1 MTALSPGTYEI
12 QVAQKGFA
20 TFKQKATISPGL
32 HGVVDVAMSP
42 QAQGETVE
50 VTADVATQ
58 VDTQTSSINQVVGQT
73 QIASLPSL
81 TRDPYDFVQTLGNVN
96 QDSAAGNGGQD
107 MVPRGTVSPST
118 DSVRLALMRCW
129 TAEKTS
135 TSTPRRLGSLFR
147 SRPCR
152 SSASPVITFLLS
164 MAGHRAA

>member
-1 MTALSPGTYEI
+1 MCIRDRSPGTYEI

-20 TFKQKATISPGL
+20 TFKQKAIISPGL

-107 MVPRGTVSPST
+107 MVPRGTGVAVNGPVSYT
-118 DSVRLALMRCW
+118 HL
-129 TAEKTS
+129 
-135 TSTPRRLGSLFR
+135 
-147 SRPCR
+147 
-152 SSASPVITFLLS
+152 
-164 MAGHRAA
+164 RAH